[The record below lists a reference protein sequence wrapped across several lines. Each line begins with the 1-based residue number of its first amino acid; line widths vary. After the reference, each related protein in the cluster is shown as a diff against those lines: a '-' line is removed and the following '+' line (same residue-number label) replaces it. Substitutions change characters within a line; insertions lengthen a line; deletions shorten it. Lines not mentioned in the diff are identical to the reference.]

1 MKKQQRLRRL
11 CSSSAVNDRIQGM
24 ANFKSNLLKFR
35 KVFTFLPL
43 EKLLLLFV
51 KGTEFQGNTSKIIP
65 PPDLYRSGTI
75 RRATRDGINFEL
87 DNSCLMQWF
96 VYWGLKDKTRDSLYS
111 LVKPGDTILDVGTNI
126 GETLLNFARLTGQ
139 GGFVYG
145 FEPDERNHKN
155 VLRNIELNRFE
166 NLHVFNLGV
175 SDSKQTLKL
184 FRVDP
189 NNLGMNRIL
198 SETEAEQ
205 FDDFTTIEVDTIDN
219 VIAEN
224 KIEKIDL
231 IKIDIEGYEM
241 HALRGAR
248 HLLETQRPK
257 LFIEVGYTR
266 MLKNGTSPN
275 EMIAYLQS
283 FGYEVRHS
291 ETDELIGKTHD
302 FSPLGDGGIDVYAIA
317 PSK

>member
-1 MKKQQRLRRL
+1 MTDLKTNLFKLRK
-11 CSSSAVNDRIQGM
+11 I
-24 ANFKSNLLKFR
+24 
-35 KVFTFLPL
+35 FTFLPF

-51 KGTEFQGNTSKIIP
+51 KGAEFQGNASKVIP

-75 RRATRDGINFEL
+75 RRATRDGVNFEL

-111 LVKPGDTILDVGTNI
+111 LVKPGDKILDVGTNI
-126 GETLLNFARLTGQ
+126 GETLLNFARLTGPS
-139 GGFVYG
+139 GFVYG

-155 VLRNIELNRFE
+155 VLRNIEMNDFE

-175 SDSKQTLKL
+175 SDSKQTVKL

-198 SETEAEQ
+198 SEEEAER

-219 VIAEN
+219 VIAGN
-224 KIEKIDL
+224 NIEKIDL

-266 MLKNGTSPN
+266 MLKNGTSPS
-275 EMIAYLQS
+275 EMITYLHS

-291 ETDELIGKTHD
+291 ETDELIDDKYD
-302 FSPLGDGGIDVYAIA
+302 FSPLGDGGIDVYAIV
-317 PSK
+317 PSE